1 MIINSNK
8 DKYIIQMIINS
19 NKDKYIIKMSKG
31 MRTELEAK
39 QCLPLNSAPKAEYK
53 CAKCKLQM
61 G

>member
-1 MIINSNK
+1 MNA
-8 DKYIIQMIINS
+8 KYIIQMIINS
-19 NKDKYIIKMSKG
+19 NKDKYIIQMSKG

-39 QCLPLNSAPKAEYK
+39 QSLPLNSVQKAEYK